1 MDSTKNCY
9 ICYPQRSL
17 TMSASADSTFPEW
30 ISKKL
35 QSVIVEALEDVKG
48 QDIRAFNSSGLTDL
62 FDRVVIAT
70 GTSNRHTKALAN
82 SVRESVK
89 AAGGDVL
96 SMEGEEGGEWV
107 LVDLGDAIVHIMQG
121 PIRSYYNL
129 EELWGDKPVALKA
142 SASKTSK
149 RFATVEPDEVEE
161 AAAPAAKTA
170 KTRAPA
176 KKTAS
181 KTSAAPA
188 AAKKA
193 PARRAPAKSALAKR
207 SPGKRPAA
215 KRSAD

>member
-1 MDSTKNCY
+1 MD
-9 ICYPQRSL
+9 I
-17 TMSASADSTFPEW
+17 
-30 ISKKL
+30 KKL
-35 QSVIVEALEDVKG
+35 QGVIVDALEDVKG
-48 QDIRAFNSSGLTDL
+48 QDIRAFNSTGLTDL

-142 SASKTSK
+142 SPKAKTSA
-149 RFATVEPDEVEE
+149 RFATVEVDEPEDDV
-161 AAAPAAKTA
+161 APAAKPA
-170 KTRAPA
+170 KARAPA

-181 KTSAAPA
+181 KTAGAPA
-188 AAKKA
+188 AAKKSA
-193 PARRAPAKSALAKR
+193 AKRAPAKSALAKR
-207 SPGKRPAA
+207 SPAKRPAA

>member
-1 MDSTKNCY
+1 MD
-9 ICYPQRSL
+9 I
-17 TMSASADSTFPEW
+17 
-30 ISKKL
+30 KKL
-35 QSVIVEALEDVKG
+35 QGVIVEALEDVKG

-62 FDRVVIAT
+62 FDRVIIAT

-142 SASKTSK
+142 PTRAKTSA
-149 RFATVEPDEVEE
+149 RFATVADDEQEVVESP
-161 AAAPAAKTA
+161 PAVKST
-170 KTRAPA
+170 TRAPA
-176 KKTAS
+176 KKAAS
-181 KTSAAPA
+181 KSPA

-193 PARRAPAKSALAKR
+193 PAKKAPAKHAPAKSALAKR
-207 SPGKRPAA
+207 SPAKRPAA
-215 KRSAD
+215 KRS

>member
-1 MDSTKNCY
+1 MD
-9 ICYPQRSL
+9 I
-17 TMSASADSTFPEW
+17 
-30 ISKKL
+30 KKL
-35 QSVIVEALEDVKG
+35 QGVIVEALEDVKG

-62 FDRVVIAT
+62 FDRVIIAT

-142 SASKTSK
+142 PTRAKTSA
-149 RFATVEPDEVEE
+149 RFATVADDEQEVESP
-161 AAAPAAKTA
+161 PAVKST
-170 KTRAPA
+170 TRAPA
-176 KKTAS
+176 KKAAS
-181 KTSAAPA
+181 KSPA

-193 PARRAPAKSALAKR
+193 PAKKAPAKHAPAKSALAKR
-207 SPGKRPAA
+207 SPAKRPAA
-215 KRSAD
+215 KRS

>member
-1 MDSTKNCY
+1 MD
-9 ICYPQRSL
+9 I
-17 TMSASADSTFPEW
+17 
-30 ISKKL
+30 KKL
-35 QSVIVEALEDVKG
+35 QRVIVEALEDVKG
-48 QDIRAFNSSGLTDL
+48 QDIRAFNSTGLTDL

-129 EELWGDKPVALKA
+129 EELWGDKPVALKP
-142 SASKTSK
+142 SAAAKTSA
-149 RFATVEPDEVEE
+149 RFATVEHDDSD
-161 AAAPAAKTA
+161 TA
-170 KTRAPA
+170 LAPA
-176 KKTAS
+176 KSAKPRVPAKKAVS
-181 KTSAAPA
+181 KTSAAPT

-193 PARRAPAKSALAKR
+193 PAKHAPAKSALAKR
-207 SPGKRPAA
+207 SPAKRPAA
-215 KRSAD
+215 KRAAK